1 MPRLTHEMGI
11 YLKHGLQTRLTVLE
25 SASVA
30 TAALISGSVQV
41 TQAGSG
47 ELIAAQAR
55 GQKVV
60 AIGIAYAGFAQSL
73 VLSKAGITKV
83 GVSPSAPMAERM
95 KALQGLTI
103 ATTSATASATIALR
117 KAATQLAGVD
127 VRFTYMTQPSFAA
140 AMTRQ
145 AIDGFIG
152 SAPFSTMA
160 ISKGLGQMWADG
172 PKRDFPA
179 ESAPANAG
187 ILLVM
192 RDYADANPDVIRRL
206 RASYGDFAATV
217 SQRPQEVKATIAR
230 LFPDLD
236 APTLDLFFES
246 ESAAW
251 SFRQANVDEM
261 AHELRFLKESGISL
275 PGLEQLKAPDLIY
288 P

>member
-1 MPRLTHEMGI
+1 M
-11 YLKHGLQTRLTVLE
+11 
-25 SASVA
+25 
-30 TAALISGSVQV
+30 
-41 TQAGSG
+41 
-47 ELIAAQAR
+47 
-55 GQKVV
+55 
-60 AIGIAYAGFAQSL
+60 
-73 VLSKAGITKV
+73 
-83 GVSPSAPMAERM
+83 
-95 KALQGLTI
+95 
-103 ATTSATASATIALR
+103 
-117 KAATQLAGVD
+117 
-127 VRFTYMTQPSFAA
+127 RFTYMTQPSFAA

-275 PGLEQLKAPDLIY
+275 PGLEQLKATDLIY